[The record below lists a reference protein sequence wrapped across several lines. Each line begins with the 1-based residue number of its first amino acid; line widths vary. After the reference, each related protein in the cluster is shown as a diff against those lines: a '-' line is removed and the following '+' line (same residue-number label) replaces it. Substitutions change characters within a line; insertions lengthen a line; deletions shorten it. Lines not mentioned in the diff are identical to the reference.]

1 MKRQHHKIGRLASG
15 LSVIALLAASC
26 GSGSDE
32 TSSTDDP
39 PASDTADT
47 GAVDSAPAESD
58 STEAPAD
65 SAPADTDP
73 PADSAP
79 SDTEAPSETEPP
91 AADGAPDFGSR
102 GPATGEPILLGM
114 VNTEGTAGLDF
125 PEMRTDT
132 DLAVTY
138 LNEHG
143 GMGGRP
149 VQIEHCTAAGSPET
163 SQACAQELS
172 GKGVELVML
181 GLDLFPGY
189 DTFAASSIPVV
200 GALPIL
206 PPDYTAN
213 ALFVSGGNATTMA
226 AMVALTVEEFD
237 AATVGIISADNAGAN
252 GSEAALIGS
261 LEKAG
266 ITYVSIKGGDNETD
280 AGFQG
285 LIREANSDNPD
296 VLISLYAD
304 AGCIG
309 AMRGRVALGIDT
321 PMISTPICGSAEVL
335 DVVGDDAIGWYFVA
349 VGAPEDTASAREF
362 DEMIAPAYG
371 PGATGTLGLGALGI
385 TQVMTLARVANSIA
399 DGGGDV
405 TGQAIYDTL
414 GSTTDVLNFPNDSPL
429 ACGSSATYPSVCS
442 FEFPIG
448 RYGADGEVETVPG
461 FEAFDVTPYLP

>member
-1 MKRQHHKIGRLASG
+1 MRKHHQIGRIGSAIG
-15 LSVIALLAASC
+15 VIALLAASC
-26 GSGSDE
+26 SSSSDT
-32 TSSTDDP
+32 TSSSDDP
-39 PASDTADT
+39 PASDA
-47 GAVDSAPAESD
+47 AVVDSEPAEPD
-58 STEAPAD
+58 STEPPVD
-65 SAPADTDP
+65 PAPADTDP
-73 PADSAP
+73 PADPAP
-79 SDTEAPSETEPP
+79 SDTEAPNDTEPP
-91 AADGAPDFGSR
+91 AAEDDAEFGNL
-102 GPATGEPILLGM
+102 GPATGDPILLGM

-132 DLAVTY
+132 DLAVEY

-149 VQIEHCTAAGSPET
+149 IEIEHCAAAGSPET

-213 ALFVSGGNATTMA
+213 ALFVTGGNATTMA
-226 AMVALTVEEFD
+226 AMVVLAVEEFD

-252 GSEAALIGS
+252 GSEAALIGA
-261 LEKAG
+261 LDKAG
-266 ITYVSIKGGDNETD
+266 LTYVSIKGGDNETD

-296 VLISLYAD
+296 VLVSLYAD

-309 AMRGRVALGIDT
+309 AMRGRVALGIET
-321 PMISTPICGSAEVL
+321 PMISTAICGSAEVL
-335 DVVGDDAIGWYFVA
+335 DVVGDDAIGWNFIA
-349 VGAPEDTASAREF
+349 VGAPEDTVAAGEF
-362 DEMIAPAYG
+362 DDIIAPVYG
-371 PGATGTLGLGALGI
+371 PDATGTLGLGALGI
-385 TQVMTLARVANSIA
+385 TQVMTLARIANSIA
-399 DGGGDV
+399 ENGGEV

-414 GSTTDVLNFPNDSPL
+414 ASTTELLSWPNDSPL
-429 ACGSSATYPSVCS
+429 ACGLSTTYPSVCS

-448 RYGADGEVETVPG
+448 RYGPDGVIETVPG
-461 FEAFDVTPYLP
+461 FESANVVDYLP

>member
-1 MKRQHHKIGRLASG
+1 MRKHHQLSRLGSALG
-15 LSVIALLAASC
+15 VIALLAASC
-26 GSGSDE
+26 SSSDSDT
-32 TSSTDDP
+32 TSSTDAP

-47 GAVDSAPAESD
+47 GVADSVPVESEP
-58 STEAPAD
+58 TEPPAD
-65 SAPADTDP
+65 SAPAETDSP
-73 PADSAP
+73 DSVP
-79 SDTEAPSETEPP
+79 SDTDASEAEPP
-91 AADGAPDFGSR
+91 AADGGADFESR
-102 GPATGEPILLGM
+102 GPATGEPILVGM

-172 GKGVELVML
+172 GKGVELAML

-206 PPDYTAN
+206 PPDYSAN
-213 ALFVSGGNATTMA
+213 ALFVTGGNATTMA
-226 AMVALTVEEFD
+226 AIVALAVEEFD
-237 AATVGIISADNAGAN
+237 ASTVGIISADNAGAN
-252 GSEAALIGS
+252 GSEAALTAA
-261 LEKAG
+261 LDKAG

-296 VLISLYAD
+296 VLVSLYAD

-309 AMRGRVALGIDT
+309 AMRGRAALGIDT
-321 PMISTPICGSAEVL
+321 PMISTAICGSAEVL
-335 DVVGDDAIGWYFVA
+335 DVVGDDAAGWYFIA
-349 VGAPEDTASAREF
+349 VGAPEDTAAAREF
-362 DEMIAPAYG
+362 DTIIEPVYG
-371 PGATGTLGLGALGI
+371 SGATGTLGLGALGI

-399 DGGGDV
+399 EGGGDV
-405 TGQAIYDTL
+405 TGQAIYDEL
-414 GSTTDVLNFPNDSPL
+414 SSTTELLSFPNDSQL

-448 RYGADGEVETVPG
+448 RYGADGEIETVPG
-461 FEAFDVTPYLP
+461 FEAVNVASYLP